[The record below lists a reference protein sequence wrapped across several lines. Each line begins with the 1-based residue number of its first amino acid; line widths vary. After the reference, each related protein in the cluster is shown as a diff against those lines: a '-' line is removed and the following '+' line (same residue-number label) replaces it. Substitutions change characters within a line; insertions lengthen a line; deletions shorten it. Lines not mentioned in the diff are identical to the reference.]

1 MQPATIRPSTKTV
14 WAAYLLAI
22 IVFAGIDWL
31 IYRYSVS
38 GSAEI
43 PGWVYA
49 LPLVVL
55 IPVVVMH
62 LKRRFMTMS
71 FFDDHV
77 TIESGFL
84 SRTRRTFDTAKIQDV
99 TVKQSLG
106 QRIIG
111 TGDLVL
117 ESAGENGSIYIP
129 NLDRPR
135 VIADAIVNSS
145 KRGRI
150 L

>member
-1 MQPATIRPSTKTV
+1 MKTV
-14 WAAYLLAI
+14 YLAYAIAFALFVAAEWLLWRYA
-22 IVFAGIDWL
+22 APSPAWL
-31 IYRYSVS
+31 YT
-38 GSAEI
+38 
-43 PGWVYA
+43 
-49 LPLVVL
+49 LLLVVFL
-55 IPVVVMH
+55 PPAFSQI
-62 LKRRFMTMS
+62 KRRFLSVS

-99 TVKQSLG
+99 TVRQSLG
-106 QRIIG
+106 QRLIG
-111 TGDLVL
+111 TGDIVL

-135 VIADAIVNSS
+135 IIADAILNSA

-150 L
+150 LY

>member
-1 MQPATIRPSTKTV
+1 MQPATIRPSMKTV
-14 WAAYLLAI
+14 YAAYFLALA
-22 IVFAGIDWL
+22 VFAGAEWL
-31 IYRYSVS
+31 LYSYAQDRPEWLFAVPLIVFLPPVS
-38 GSAEI
+38 
-43 PGWVYA
+43 
-49 LPLVVL
+49 
-55 IPVVVMH
+55 MH
-62 LKRRFMTMS
+62 LKRRVMSMS

-99 TVKQSLG
+99 TVKQTLG
-106 QRIIG
+106 QRILG

-117 ESAGENGSIYIP
+117 ESAGEHGSIYIP

-135 VIADAIVNSS
+135 VIADAILNSS
-145 KRGRI
+145 KRGRTI

>member
-14 WAAYLLAI
+14 WAAYFLAFA
-22 IVFAGIDWL
+22 VFIAGEWL
-31 IYRYSVS
+31 VYKYAA
-38 GSAEI
+38 GDSANDLR
-43 PGWVYA
+43 WLYA
-49 LPLVVL
+49 LPLIVFV
-55 IPVVVMH
+55 PPVVMH
-62 LKRRFMTMS
+62 MRRRFMSVS

-84 SRTRRTFDTAKIQDV
+84 SRTRRTFDTAKVQDV
-99 TVKQSLG
+99 TVKQTLG
-106 QRIIG
+106 QRLIG

-117 ESAGENGSIYIP
+117 ETAGEHGAIYIP

-135 VIADAIVNSS
+135 VIADAILNSS

-150 L
+150 S